1 MPAFDTS
8 NSNYLPSFHQYQT
21 NLMSIGVINRA
32 PFDSATIINASS
44 SLSSSLSSKI
54 ISPFHARQT
63 NYNMPSLHN
72 STALLQF
79 PTNYDTFQTN
89 YRSSNYS
96 SNAKSSQH
104 RNEYYQSN
112 SINTM
117 SVKRTTTKVG
127 HVSKT
132 RVQKRT
138 SEINLHKTCPGCF
151 KLWRYCK
158 CSNIKNRP
166 DPKPYC
172 KFVPPRMLKKKQQV
186 DQASSF

>member
-1 MPAFDTS
+1 MPAFDAS
-8 NSNYLPSFHQYQT
+8 NSNYLPNYHQYQT
-21 NLMSIGVINRA
+21 NLMSIGIINGT
-32 PFDSATIINASS
+32 PFDSTTIINASS
-44 SLSSSLSSKI
+44 SLSSKI
-54 ISPFHARQT
+54 FSPLHARQT
-63 NYNMPSLHN
+63 SYIVPSLQN
-72 STALLQF
+72 STALQQF
-79 PTNYDTFQTN
+79 TANYDTYQTT

-96 SNAKSSQH
+96 SNMKSSQN
-104 RNEYYQSN
+104 RNEYYQPN
-112 SINTM
+112 SFHTA
-117 SVKRTTTKVG
+117 SVKRTTKVG

-151 KLWRYCK
+151 KLWRNCK

-172 KFVPPRMLKKKQQV
+172 KFVPPRMLKKKQQM

>member
-1 MPAFDTS
+1 MPTFDTS
-8 NSNYLPSFHQYQT
+8 NSNYFHQYQA
-21 NLMSIGVINRA
+21 NLMSIGIINST
-32 PFDSATIINASS
+32 PFDSTTIINASS
-44 SLSSSLSSKI
+44 LSSTLSSKI
-54 ISPFHARQT
+54 ISPLHTRQA

-72 STALLQF
+72 STSLLQF
-79 PTNYDTFQTN
+79 PTNYDTFQTS
-89 YRSSNYS
+89 YRSSNHGSYP
-96 SNAKSSQH
+96 K
-104 RNEYYQSN
+104 RNEFYQLN
-112 SINTM
+112 PFN
-117 SVKRTTTKVG
+117 KRATTKLG

-151 KLWRYCK
+151 KLWRNCK

-172 KFVPPRMLKKKQQV
+172 KFVPPRMQKKKQQS